1 MTNITFT
8 EEQQAAIQ
16 AIKSWYT
23 AFRAGLTRKQTF
35 FLTGY
40 AGTGKTTIA
49 RAAAEECVPN
59 HRSIAYIAPTG
70 KAAARL
76 RDKGCEG
83 ARTLHSFAYNPRG
96 EDEEGDPIFHEK
108 DALDILP
115 LLVVMDEA
123 SMVGEYDFNAV
134 SRHGIPIL
142 ALGDLGQLPPVKAPY
157 SLTPDHVDF
166 ELTQILRQKAESNI
180 IRAAGFVR
188 QGKTLPD
195 REYDDVRVRTGSAD
209 LDMLMEHSGEDAQIL
224 VSYNNTR
231 VAINRRVREKLG
243 FADSPI
249 PQIGEKVMCTF
260 NQHKH
265 GMMNGE
271 QGIIIKFEDVPEYD
285 IGANEPEDMMYVF
298 LRSLTDGKTRKV
310 KFNPASF
317 SDDGEVAKEA
327 VKAIGGF
334 AYGYACTVHKS
345 QGSEWP
351 NVLVID
357 EPMGD
362 VAKLRYTAYTRAATR
377 LTVYRRAGR

>member
-1 MTNITFT
+1 MQITFT
-8 EEQQAAIQ
+8 EEQLNAIQ

-23 AFRAGLTRKQTF
+23 AFRAGLTRKQVF

-40 AGTGKTTIA
+40 AGTGKTTLA
-49 RAAAEECVPN
+49 QAAAIECVPN
-59 HRSIAYIAPTG
+59 EGAIAYIAPTG

-76 RDKGCEG
+76 RDKGCKG
-83 ARTLHSFAYNPRG
+83 ARTLHNFAYNPRG
-96 EDEEGDPIFHEK
+96 EDEEGDPIFFEK
-108 DALDILP
+108 EALDLMP

-123 SMVGEYDFNAV
+123 SMVGEYDMNAV

-180 IRAAGFVR
+180 IRAASFVR
-188 QGKTLPD
+188 QGKVLPD
-195 REYDDVRVRTGSAD
+195 REYDDVRVRTGTAD
-209 LDMLMEHSGEDAQIL
+209 LEMLIEHSTEESQIL
-224 VSYNNTR
+224 CSYNNTR
-231 VAINRRVREKLG
+231 VAINRRVREHLG
-243 FADSPI
+243 FASSPL
-249 PQIGEKVMCTF
+249 PQIGEKIMCTF
-260 NQHKH
+260 NQHRF

-271 QGIIIKFEDVPEYD
+271 QGIIIKFEEVPEYD
-285 IGANEPEDMMYVF
+285 IDNNEPDDMMYVF

-310 KFNPASF
+310 KFNPAAF
-317 SDDGEVAKEA
+317 SEDGDLAKEA
-327 VKAIGGF
+327 IKSIGGF

-362 VAKLRYTAYTRAATR
+362 VAKLRYTAYTRAAAR
-377 LTVYRRAGR
+377 LTIYRRASR